1 MSESKNQDLL
11 LDAKNFCDG
20 LSNELLMRDL
30 NTKHLWAAKFFIENL
45 ISEYQHA
52 RSNIT
57 SPSRRPK
64 PVGGMG
70 QLWVELDELKRKNK
84 ELQKQVDRLSN
95 NPPNITFDH
104 SNDPQIMPVTDYIKT
119 KRENETLKANEE
131 RLETRIR
138 EMEDMALSVQDEYKR
153 AKVAL
158 ETTQKSMETV
168 LKDYRQMED
177 ELKLA
182 KKENESLKQKYVYH
196 YAKSSQ

>member
-20 LSNELLMRDL
+20 LSNELLMRDF
-30 NTKHLWAAKFFIENL
+30 NSKHLWAAKFFIENL

-57 SPSRRPK
+57 CTSRRPK

-95 NPPNITFDH
+95 NPQHSTHDD

-168 LKDYRQMED
+168 LKDYKQMED
-177 ELKLA
+177 ELKLT
-182 KKENESLKQKYVYH
+182 KKENECLQQTYV
-196 YAKSSQ
+196 KLRTFDQI